1 MEDAMARKIA
11 INGFGRIGRCV
22 LRALKEQGTHDL
34 DVVAINDLTDAKTLA
49 HLLRH
54 DSVHGR
60 FDADVKVTEKGLNVA
75 GDEIAVFAEK
85 DPAKLPWKALGVDVV
100 LECTGRFTDAAGCGK
115 HLEAGAKRVL
125 LSAPTKGEEDK
136 DILTLVYGVNHTSY
150 DPSKH
155 RILSNASC
163 TTNCLAPMAKVLHES
178 FGIVKG
184 QMTTV
189 HSYTNDQ
196 VILDAPHKDLRRA
209 RAAANSMIPT
219 STGAARAVGLVLP
232 DLKGRLDGFAIRV
245 PTMDV
250 SMVILSANVGRRTS
264 KEEVNNALRA
274 AANGPLKGVLAVSDE
289 PLVSCDYIGN
299 PASST
304 VDLALTQV
312 IDGDFV
318 SVSSWYDNE
327 WGFSVRM
334 LDVMKYLGSVEG

>member
-1 MEDAMARKIA
+1 MARKIA

-22 LRALKEQGTHDL
+22 LRALKQQGTHDL

-60 FDADVKVTEKGLNVA
+60 FDAEVKVTEKGLNVA

-115 HLEAGAKRVL
+115 HLEAGARRVL

-136 DILTLVYGVNHTSY
+136 EILTVVYGVNHTSY

-155 RILSNASC
+155 RIVSNASC
-163 TTNCLAPMAKVLHES
+163 TTNCLAPMAKVLHEG

-209 RAAANSMIPT
+209 RAAATSMIPT

-232 DLKGRLDGFAIRV
+232 ELKGRLDGFAIRV
-245 PTMDV
+245 PTADV
-250 SMVILSANVGRRTS
+250 SMVILSAQVGRRTS

-334 LDVMKYLGSVEG
+334 LDVMHHLGSVEG

>member
-1 MEDAMARKIA
+1 MARKIA

-22 LRALKEQGTHDL
+22 LRALKQQGTHDL

-54 DSVHGR
+54 DSVHGH
-60 FDADVKVTEKGLNVA
+60 FNVDVKVTEKGLNVG

-85 DPAKLPWKALGVDVV
+85 DPTKLPWKALGVDMV

-115 HLEAGAKRVL
+115 HIEAGAKRVL
-125 LSAPTKGEEDK
+125 LSAPTKGEADT

-150 DPSKH
+150 DPAKY
-155 RILSNASC
+155 RIISNASC
-163 TTNCLAPMAKVLHES
+163 TTNCLAPMAKVLHETL
-178 FGIVKG
+178 GIVKG

-209 RAAANSMIPT
+209 RAAATSMIPT

-232 DLKGRLDGFAIRV
+232 ELKGRLDGFAIRV
-245 PTMDV
+245 PTVDV
-250 SMVILSANVGRRTS
+250 SMVILSAQVGRRTS

-274 AANGPLKGVLAVSDE
+274 AAAGPLKGVLAVSDE

-334 LDVMKYLGSVEG
+334 LDVMKYLASVEG